1 MIKMVDKVDSKSMI
15 TDYCAPCE
23 AFNDLCEEVT
33 ESDLVGIED
42 CQYWVFE
49 RGYQAAVT
57 GLLQIMKTGKQAK
70 KFTSPEL
77 QAIAEKLMS

>member
-1 MIKMVDKVDSKSMI
+1 MDSEPKV
-15 TDYCAPCE
+15 TDCCAPCE
-23 AFNDLCEEVT
+23 AFNDLCEEVS
-33 ESDLVGIED
+33 ESALVGVDE

-57 GLLQIMKTGKQAK
+57 GLLQIMKSGTQKK

-77 QAIAEKLMS
+77 QALAEKLMS

>member
-1 MIKMVDKVDSKSMI
+1 MNSETMI

-23 AFNDLCEEVT
+23 AFNDLCEEVG
-33 ESDLVGIED
+33 ESALVGVDE

-49 RGYQAAVT
+49 RGYQAAVA
-57 GLLQIMKTGKQAK
+57 GLLEIMKTGKQTI

-77 QAIAEKLMS
+77 QALAEKLMS

>member
-1 MIKMVDKVDSKSMI
+1 MESVSKV

-23 AFNDLCEEVT
+23 AFSDLCEEMSA
-33 ESDLVGIED
+33 SDLVGIEE

-49 RGYQAAVT
+49 RGYQAAVA
-57 GLLQIMKTGKQAK
+57 GLLHIMKTGTQAK

-77 QAIAEKLMS
+77 QALAEKLMS